1 MYVVTNRD
9 IRLSKTGL
17 DQFGSKPNRLGPNE
31 LRFAEVNKEGK
42 GWQVKWLDDKLSS
55 SKIKS
60 LKSKFKL
67 DIDETR
73 GHYASLEVAC
83 GLAEK
88 SRKNETNVMF
98 FVHGFNNDIESV
110 LKRAEEF
117 QKLYKVE
124 VIPFS
129 WPSNGGG
136 VKGVVSYKSDKRDA
150 RSSTGA
156 LERMMAKVGDYLDL
170 ISRAR
175 RNEIRSIVEAKC
187 PLDREKQNVLYS
199 KLLEKDCPFKVNI
212 LFHSMGN
219 YLYKSMLKSSITE
232 GNKLVFDNVMLV
244 AADTNSKNHIEWVDK
259 IRCRRRCY
267 ITINENDQALAAS
280 RAKFGDQQL
289 ARLGHYVRNLNSRQV
304 YYINLTDAS
313 WVRDSHSYFESA
325 VVKKNTKVFKFFDEA
340 VNGKF
345 AEKKLKYQSSGN
357 YYEI

>member
-1 MYVVTNRD
+1 MYVITNRD
-9 IRLSKTGL
+9 IRLDKKGL
-17 DQFGSKPNRLGPNE
+17 DQFGSRPNHLGPNE
-31 LRFAEVNKEGK
+31 LRFAEVHRKGK
-42 GWQVKWLDDKLSS
+42 GWQVKWFDDKLSAQ
-55 SKIKS
+55 KVKS
-60 LKSKFKL
+60 LKSSFNL
-67 DIDETR
+67 DIDETQ

-83 GLAEK
+83 ALAEK
-88 SRKNETNVMF
+88 SRKNKTNVMF

-117 QKLYKVE
+117 QKLYNVE

-136 VKGVVSYKSDKRDA
+136 IKGVVSYKSDKRDA

-156 LERMMAKVGDYLDL
+156 LERTMTKVGDYLDL
-170 ISRAR
+170 VSKAR
-175 RNEIRSIVEAKC
+175 RLEIRLIAEEKC

-244 AADTNSKNHIEWVDK
+244 AADTNSKGHIGWVDK

-267 ITINENDQALAAS
+267 ITINENDHALAAS
-280 RAKFGDQQL
+280 RAKFGEQQL

-304 YYINLTDAS
+304 YYINMTDAS
-313 WVRDSHSYFESA
+313 WVKDSHAYFESS
-325 VVKKNTKVFKFFDEA
+325 VVEKNNKIFQFFNEA
-340 VNGKF
+340 INGEF
-345 AEKKLKYQSSGN
+345 AEKGLKYRSSGN
-357 YYEI
+357 FYEF